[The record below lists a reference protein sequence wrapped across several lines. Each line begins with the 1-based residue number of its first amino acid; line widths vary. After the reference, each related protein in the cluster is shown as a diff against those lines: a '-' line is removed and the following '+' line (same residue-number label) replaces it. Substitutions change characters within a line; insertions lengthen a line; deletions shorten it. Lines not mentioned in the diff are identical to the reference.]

1 MFSDIIPDVVKENYF
16 LNIYEYDNTIKNIC
30 LNNFK
35 NEFDVKIK
43 SLLMDEK
50 TIFFQ
55 KMIENVKIIV
65 DLEKQEIKNLFIL
78 EKQKIEEDLNKIL
91 IEQKK
96 SMKNQLNQ
104 LKENLES
111 EYVEKTNIFFNNE
124 FLIKRLKYKE
134 LKIRDIEKREE
145 LKKLKEEI
153 IYLKNQIIE
162 IKQENNTQKIN
173 QEKQIFSFE
182 KNNEEII
189 LFKKNNE
196 QIQENLIFLKK
207 SLNKKNTDE
216 INTFLINTKQE
227 LEEQFCTIRFL
238 KSHVEKDFKDL
249 QELKNRLTTLE
260 MEVSTNTNQRMPNKN
275 IYPLD
280 HPYNNP
286 INYVLLE
293 IKEIKHS
300 LEETIVNKKK

>member
-1 MFSDIIPDVVKENYF
+1 
-16 LNIYEYDNTIKNIC
+16 
-30 LNNFK
+30 
-35 NEFDVKIK
+35 
-43 SLLMDEK
+43 
-50 TIFFQ
+50 
-55 KMIENVKIIV
+55 
-65 DLEKQEIKNLFIL
+65 L

-91 IEQKK
+91 IDQKK

-111 EYVEKTNIFFNNE
+111 EYVEKTNIFFTNE

-153 IYLKNQIIE
+153 VYLKNQIIE

-196 QIQENLIFLKK
+196 KIQENLIFLKK

-293 IKEIKHS
+293 IKEIKQS
-300 LEETIVNKKK
+300 LEETIVNQKKEFEIKLKNLKEIKNNQSKLVNTNLLNTDKNKKTKNKNKNKNILNFNQKNVQKMILK